1 MNIVQVSPKYY
12 PSVGG
17 VEHTV
22 QKLAEG
28 MKARGHTV
36 AVVCGSPSARKVKSE
51 EVNGVEVFRVP
62 TYSPTNAFHIPK
74 DRKAMENFL
83 DKDFDIVHTH
93 SAHAV
98 ISMVPLD
105 LKRSVNLGWKL
116 VYTMHFSTLGYT
128 FFRRLL
134 WKLFWRQRINS
145 GLKYVDAIHSTS
157 ALESKVIRE
166 QFGNAEGKL
175 VLIPL
180 GMDEDV
186 FRYSWKGDDS
196 NYVLYCGRVEKYK
209 RIELA
214 MKSVELVRRQGY
226 DIDFVIVGNGSES
239 DYFRKK
245 AEKNTWITYMQSRPR
260 NEYFELL
267 SSARA
272 VINLSSAENF
282 NLFLAEACAIGVPIV
297 ATPEASAFC
306 PEFANVNILT
316 PTDVAHVIIK
326 AVSKPDTCIFPKT
339 CTPVSWNNTIEQF
352 ERFYNRV
359 LDSGEYN

>member
-62 TYSPTNAFHIPK
+62 TYSPRNAFHIPK
-74 DRKAMENFL
+74 DREAMENFL
-83 DKDFDIVHTH
+83 DKDVDIVHTH

-105 LKRSVNLGWKL
+105 LKRSINPRWKL
-116 VYTMHFSTLGYT
+116 VYTMHFSTPGYT
-128 FFRRLL
+128 FSRRVL
-134 WKLFWRQRINS
+134 WRLFWRRQIDA

-157 ALESKVIRE
+157 MLESNVILK
-166 QFGNAEGKL
+166 QFSSAKGKL
-175 VLIPL
+175 ALIPL
-180 GMDEDV
+180 GLDEDV
-186 FRYSWKGDDS
+186 FRYSWKGKDS
-196 NYVLYCGRVEKYK
+196 NYILYCGRVEKYK
-209 RIELA
+209 RIDLA
-214 MKSVELVRRQGY
+214 VKSIEHVRRQGH
-226 DIDFVIVGNGSES
+226 DVKFFIVGDGSRS
-239 DYFRKK
+239 GYFRRM
-245 AEKNTWITYMQSRPR
+245 AENNGWVNYMQPKPR
-260 NEYFELL
+260 REYLELL
-267 SSARA
+267 SNARA

-297 ATPEASAFC
+297 ATPEAAAFY
-306 PEFANVNILT
+306 PELANVNDLN
-316 PTDVAHVIIK
+316 PRAVANVIARAISEP
-326 AVSKPDTCIFPKT
+326 ATCIFPKA
-339 CTPVSWNNTIEQF
+339 CMPKSWTDVVTQF
-352 ERFYNRV
+352 EKLYVEAGRS
-359 LDSGEYN
+359 D